1 MRKLMILLA
10 LAAFV
15 GAPLAATASP
25 NGTREEATAMVQKAA
40 ALLTKDGKDKAFE
53 AFDDH
58 AGPFADRDLYIFV
71 LDMNGTTVAHATNKA
86 LIGKTLLNMK
96 DADGKL
102 FVQELIATATTKG
115 EGWVDYKWSNPVSKK
130 IEAKSSFVKKVG
142 DYVIGCG
149 VYSN

>member
-1 MRKLMILLA
+1 
-10 LAAFV
+10 
-15 GAPLAATASP
+15 
-25 NGTREEATAMVQKAA
+25 MVQKAA